1 MNLRCIIK
9 PTKTQEDIN
18 YEKIISIILL
28 AVIIS
33 TSVLFT
39 GCGEVAS
46 NNAQTSD
53 EADTTALSDTTPTA
67 DPNQFSVEFYDYKT
81 NELISKSNKNNL
93 NEKLK
98 ASDDLIYMTSD
109 NKVDSIDVEPS
120 YVLLLSYLKDTSRD
134 IWVLIYVKGDDVYV
148 QADKRHANI
157 NLDTAGYDIYKS
169 KYNKSQLEE
178 LINNH
183 SIELPTFKQ
192 FYKTRCNPN
201 T

>member
-1 MNLRCIIK
+1 MK
-9 PTKTQEDIN
+9 
-18 YEKIISIILL
+18 KIISIILL

-93 NEKLK
+93 NKKLM
-98 ASDDLIYMTSD
+98 SFNDLVYMTSD

-134 IWVLIYVKGDDVYV
+134 IWILVYVKGDDVYV

-178 LINNH
+178 LI
-183 SIELPTFKQ
+183 K
-192 FYKTRCNPN
+192 
-201 T
+201 

>member
-1 MNLRCIIK
+1 MK
-9 PTKTQEDIN
+9 
-18 YEKIISIILL
+18 KIISIILL

-39 GCGEVAS
+39 GCGGEVAS

-53 EADTTALSDTTPTA
+53 EVNTTALVETTPTL
-67 DPNQFSVEFYDYKT
+67 DLNQFSFEVYDYKT

-93 NEKLK
+93 NEKMR

-120 YVLLLSYLKDTSRD
+120 YVLLLSYLKDTSCD
-134 IWVLIYVKGDDVYV
+134 LWFLVYVKGDDVYV

-178 LINNH
+178 LI
-183 SIELPTFKQ
+183 K
-192 FYKTRCNPN
+192 
-201 T
+201 

>member
-1 MNLRCIIK
+1 MIK
-9 PTKTQEDIN
+9 PTKTQERVN
-18 YEKIISIILL
+18 YEKKLSRLYCWQLL
-28 AVIIS
+28 FQLLF
-33 TSVLFT
+33 LFT

-53 EADTTALSDTTPTA
+53 EADTTVLSDTTPTA

-93 NEKLK
+93 NEKLM
-98 ASDDLIYMTSD
+98 SFNDLVYMTSD

-178 LINNH
+178 LM
-183 SIELPTFKQ
+183 K
-192 FYKTRCNPN
+192 
-201 T
+201 

>member
-1 MNLRCIIK
+1 MK
-9 PTKTQEDIN
+9 
-18 YEKIISIILL
+18 KIISIILL
-28 AVIIS
+28 AVIML

-39 GCGEVAS
+39 GCGGEVAS

-53 EADTTALSDTTPTA
+53 EVNTTALVETTPTL
-67 DPNQFSVEFYDYKT
+67 DPNQFSFEVYDYKT

-93 NEKLK
+93 YEKMR

-148 QADKRHANI
+148 QADNRHANI
-157 NLDTAGYDIYKS
+157 ILDTAGYDIYKS

-178 LINNH
+178 LM
-183 SIELPTFKQ
+183 K
-192 FYKTRCNPN
+192 
-201 T
+201 

>member
-1 MNLRCIIK
+1 MK
-9 PTKTQEDIN
+9 
-18 YEKIISIILL
+18 KIISIMLL
-28 AVIIS
+28 AVVIS
-33 TSVLFT
+33 TSILFT
-39 GCGEVAS
+39 GCGGEVAS

-148 QADKRHANI
+148 QADKRYANI

-178 LINNH
+178 LI
-183 SIELPTFKQ
+183 K
-192 FYKTRCNPN
+192 
-201 T
+201 

>member
-1 MNLRCIIK
+1 MK
-9 PTKTQEDIN
+9 
-18 YEKIISIILL
+18 KIISIILL

-39 GCGEVAS
+39 GCSGEVAPS
-46 NNAQTSD
+46 NAQTSD
-53 EADTTALSDTTPTA
+53 EVNTTALVETTPTL
-67 DPNQFSVEFYDYKT
+67 DPNQFSFEVYDYKT

-157 NLDTAGYDIYKS
+157 NLDTGGYDIYKTD
-169 KYNKSQLEE
+169 YTKSDLEE
-178 LINNH
+178 LM
-183 SIELPTFKQ
+183 K
-192 FYKTRCNPN
+192 
-201 T
+201 

>member
-1 MNLRCIIK
+1 M
-9 PTKTQEDIN
+9 
-18 YEKIISIILL
+18 EKIISIILL

-39 GCGEVAS
+39 GCGGEVAPS
-46 NNAQTSD
+46 NVQTSD
-53 EADTTALSDTTPTA
+53 EVNTTALVETTPTL
-67 DPNQFSVEFYDYKT
+67 DPNQFSFEVYDYKT

-93 NEKLK
+93 NEKMR

-109 NKVDSIDVEPS
+109 NKVDSIDIESS

-178 LINNH
+178 LM
-183 SIELPTFKQ
+183 K
-192 FYKTRCNPN
+192 
-201 T
+201 

>member
-1 MNLRCIIK
+1 MK
-9 PTKTQEDIN
+9 
-18 YEKIISIILL
+18 KIISIILL

-93 NEKLK
+93 NKKLM
-98 ASDDLIYMTSD
+98 SFNDLVYMTSD

-134 IWVLIYVKGDDVYV
+134 IWILVYVKGNDVYV

-178 LINNH
+178 LM
-183 SIELPTFKQ
+183 K
-192 FYKTRCNPN
+192 
-201 T
+201 

>member
-1 MNLRCIIK
+1 MKNFAVDFCFEYLDRMNLRCIIK
-9 PTKTQEDIN
+9 PTKTQEGVN

-39 GCGEVAS
+39 GCGEVVPS
-46 NNAQTSD
+46 NAQTSD

-157 NLDTAGYDIYKS
+157 NIDTAGYDIYKS

-178 LINNH
+178 LI
-183 SIELPTFKQ
+183 K
-192 FYKTRCNPN
+192 
-201 T
+201 

>member
-1 MNLRCIIK
+1 MK
-9 PTKTQEDIN
+9 
-18 YEKIISIILL
+18 KIISIILL
-28 AVIIS
+28 AVIVS

-39 GCGEVAS
+39 GCGGEVAS
-46 NNAQTSD
+46 SNAQTSD
-53 EADTTALSDTTPTA
+53 L
-67 DPNQFSVEFYDYKT
+67 NQFSVEFYDYKT

-93 NEKLK
+93 NKKLK

-178 LINNH
+178 LM
-183 SIELPTFKQ
+183 K
-192 FYKTRCNPN
+192 
-201 T
+201 

>member
-1 MNLRCIIK
+1 MK
-9 PTKTQEDIN
+9 
-18 YEKIISIILL
+18 KIISIMLL
-28 AVIIS
+28 AVVIS
-33 TSVLFT
+33 TSILFT
-39 GCGEVAS
+39 GCGGEVAS

-134 IWVLIYVKGDDVYV
+134 IWVLVYVKDDDVYV

-178 LINNH
+178 LM
-183 SIELPTFKQ
+183 K
-192 FYKTRCNPN
+192 
-201 T
+201 

>member
-1 MNLRCIIK
+1 MK
-9 PTKTQEDIN
+9 
-18 YEKIISIILL
+18 KIISIILL
-28 AVIIS
+28 AVIVS

-39 GCGEVAS
+39 GCGGEVAS

-67 DPNQFSVEFYDYKT
+67 DPNQFSFEVYDYKT

-93 NEKLK
+93 NEKMR

-134 IWVLIYVKGDDVYV
+134 IWVLIYVKGDDVYI
-148 QADKRHANI
+148 DR
-157 NLDTAGYDIYKS
+157 KS
-169 KYNKSQLEE
+169 VV
-178 LINNH
+178 
-183 SIELPTFKQ
+183 
-192 FYKTRCNPN
+192 
-201 T
+201 

>member
-1 MNLRCIIK
+1 MK
-9 PTKTQEDIN
+9 
-18 YEKIISIILL
+18 KIISIILL

-46 NNAQTSD
+46 NDAQTSD
-53 EADTTALSDTTPTA
+53 EVNTTALVETTPTL
-67 DPNQFSVEFYDYKT
+67 DPNQFSFEVYDYKT

-93 NEKLK
+93 NEKMR

-169 KYNKSQLEE
+169 EYNKSQLEE
-178 LINNH
+178 LI
-183 SIELPTFKQ
+183 K
-192 FYKTRCNPN
+192 
-201 T
+201 

>member
-1 MNLRCIIK
+1 MK
-9 PTKTQEDIN
+9 
-18 YEKIISIILL
+18 KIISIILL

-39 GCGEVAS
+39 GCGGEVAS

-53 EADTTALSDTTPTA
+53 EVNTTALVETTPTL
-67 DPNQFSVEFYDYKT
+67 DPNQFSFEVYDYKT

-98 ASDDLIYMTSD
+98 ASD
-109 NKVDSIDVEPS
+109 DSIDVEPS

-169 KYNKSQLEE
+169 EYNKSQLEE
-178 LINNH
+178 LI
-183 SIELPTFKQ
+183 K
-192 FYKTRCNPN
+192 
-201 T
+201 

>member
-1 MNLRCIIK
+1 MK
-9 PTKTQEDIN
+9 
-18 YEKIISIILL
+18 KIISIILL

-93 NEKLK
+93 NKKLM
-98 ASDDLIYMTSD
+98 SFNDLVYMTSD
-109 NKVDSIDVEPS
+109 NKVDSIDDEPS

-134 IWVLIYVKGDDVYV
+134 NWVLIYVKGNDVYV

-178 LINNH
+178 LM
-183 SIELPTFKQ
+183 K
-192 FYKTRCNPN
+192 
-201 T
+201 

>member
-1 MNLRCIIK
+1 MK
-9 PTKTQEDIN
+9 
-18 YEKIISIILL
+18 KIISIMLL
-28 AVIIS
+28 AVVIS
-33 TSVLFT
+33 TSILFT
-39 GCGEVAS
+39 GCGGEVAS

-134 IWVLIYVKGDDVYV
+134 IWVLIYVKGDDAYV

-178 LINNH
+178 LM
-183 SIELPTFKQ
+183 K
-192 FYKTRCNPN
+192 
-201 T
+201 

>member
-1 MNLRCIIK
+1 MYNET
-9 PTKTQEDIN
+9 TKKALIMR
-18 YEKIISIILL
+18 KFISIILL
-28 AVIIS
+28 AVIMS
-33 TSVLFT
+33 TSILFT
-39 GCGEVAS
+39 GCGGEVAS

-109 NKVDSIDVEPS
+109 NKVDSTDVEPS

-178 LINNH
+178 LI
-183 SIELPTFKQ
+183 K
-192 FYKTRCNPN
+192 
-201 T
+201 

>member
-1 MNLRCIIK
+1 MRLIFYFEYLDKINLRCIIK

-169 KYNKSQLEE
+169 KYNKSQLDE
-178 LINNH
+178 LI
-183 SIELPTFKQ
+183 K
-192 FYKTRCNPN
+192 
-201 T
+201 

>member
-1 MNLRCIIK
+1 MK
-9 PTKTQEDIN
+9 
-18 YEKIISIILL
+18 KIISIILL
-28 AVIIS
+28 TVIIS

-39 GCGEVAS
+39 GCNGEVAPS
-46 NNAQTSD
+46 NAQTSD
-53 EADTTALSDTTPTA
+53 DADTTALSDTTPTA
-67 DPNQFSVEFYDYKT
+67 DPNQFSIEFYDYKT

-93 NEKLK
+93 NEKMR

-134 IWVLIYVKGDDVYV
+134 IWVLIYVTGDDVYV
-148 QADKRHANI
+148 QADI

-178 LINNH
+178 LM
-183 SIELPTFKQ
+183 K
-192 FYKTRCNPN
+192 
-201 T
+201 

>member
-1 MNLRCIIK
+1 MK
-9 PTKTQEDIN
+9 
-18 YEKIISIILL
+18 KIISIILL
-28 AVIIS
+28 TVIIS

-39 GCGEVAS
+39 GCGGEVAS
-46 NNAQTSD
+46 SNAQTSD

-93 NEKLK
+93 NEKLM
-98 ASDDLIYMTSD
+98 SFNDLVYMTSD

-134 IWVLIYVKGDDVYV
+134 IWILVYVKGDDVYV
-148 QADKRHANI
+148 QAVKRHANI

-178 LINNH
+178 LM
-183 SIELPTFKQ
+183 K
-192 FYKTRCNPN
+192 
-201 T
+201 

>member
-1 MNLRCIIK
+1 M
-9 PTKTQEDIN
+9 
-18 YEKIISIILL
+18 LL
-28 AVIIS
+28 AVVIS
-33 TSVLFT
+33 TSILFT
-39 GCGEVAS
+39 GCGGEVAS

-67 DPNQFSVEFYDYKT
+67 DPNQFSVEFYDNKT

-98 ASDDLIYMTSD
+98 ASDELIYMTSD

-134 IWVLIYVKGDDVYV
+134 IWVLIYVKGYDVYV

-178 LINNH
+178 LI
-183 SIELPTFKQ
+183 K
-192 FYKTRCNPN
+192 
-201 T
+201 

>member
-1 MNLRCIIK
+1 MK
-9 PTKTQEDIN
+9 
-18 YEKIISIILL
+18 KIVSIILL

-33 TSVLFT
+33 TPVLFT

-53 EADTTALSDTTPTA
+53 EAGTTALSETTPTA
-67 DPNQFSVEFYDYKT
+67 NPNQFSFEVYDYKT

-93 NEKLK
+93 NEKMR

-178 LINNH
+178 LM
-183 SIELPTFKQ
+183 K
-192 FYKTRCNPN
+192 
-201 T
+201 

>member
-1 MNLRCIIK
+1 MK
-9 PTKTQEDIN
+9 
-18 YEKIISIILL
+18 KIISIILL
-28 AVIIS
+28 AVIVS

-39 GCGEVAS
+39 GCGGEVAS
-46 NNAQTSD
+46 SNAQTSD
-53 EADTTALSDTTPTA
+53 EVNTTALVETTTTL
-67 DPNQFSVEFYDYKT
+67 DPNQFSFEVYDYQT

-93 NEKLK
+93 NEKMR

-134 IWVLIYVKGDDVYV
+134 IWILVYVKGDDVYV

-178 LINNH
+178 LI
-183 SIELPTFKQ
+183 K
-192 FYKTRCNPN
+192 
-201 T
+201 

>member
-1 MNLRCIIK
+1 MK
-9 PTKTQEDIN
+9 
-18 YEKIISIILL
+18 KIISIILL

-39 GCGEVAS
+39 GCGEVVPS
-46 NNAQTSD
+46 NAQTSD

-67 DPNQFSVEFYDYKT
+67 DPNQFSFEVYDYKT
-81 NELISKSNKNNL
+81 NELISKANKNNL
-93 NEKLK
+93 NEKLR

-134 IWVLIYVKGDDVYV
+134 IWILVYVKGDDVYV

-178 LINNH
+178 LI
-183 SIELPTFKQ
+183 K
-192 FYKTRCNPN
+192 
-201 T
+201 